1 MKLVVILLLVGLVAA
16 VLGAPQETTHP
27 PTTATT
33 TKTTTK
39 TTTTTTTTTATTK
52 LEHKQEIIKC
62 ETEKEKMTNPQCKER
77 EKREESHG
85 WVYYREKLK
94 DALIGSLIGH
104 LFG

>member
-16 VLGAPQETTHP
+16 VHGAPQETTHP
-27 PTTATT
+27 PTTT
-33 TKTTTK
+33 TTTK
-39 TTTTTTTTTATTK
+39 TTTTTTTTTATK
-52 LEHKQEIIKC
+52 MEHKQEIIKC
-62 ETEKEKMTNPQCKER
+62 ETEKDKMTNPDCKER

>member
-16 VLGAPQETTHP
+16 VHGAPQETTHP
-27 PTTATT
+27 PTSV
-33 TKTTTK
+33 TTTK
-39 TTTTTTTTTATTK
+39 TTTTATK
-52 LEHKQEIIKC
+52 MEHKQETIKC
-62 ETEKEKMTNPQCKER
+62 ETEKDKMTNPQCKER

-94 DALIGSLIGH
+94 DALIGSLIEH